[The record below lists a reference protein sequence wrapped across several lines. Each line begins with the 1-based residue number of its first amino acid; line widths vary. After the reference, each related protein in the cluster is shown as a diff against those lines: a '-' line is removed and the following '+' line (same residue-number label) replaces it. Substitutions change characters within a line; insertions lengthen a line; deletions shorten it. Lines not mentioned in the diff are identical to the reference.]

1 MEKEKQYLQ
10 TEKNKD
16 DKDLVKDTYKQ
27 KRKSAER
34 TLDFACGRVS
44 ERTFEYMR
52 ECSTFIELIATQD
65 KKHKKTVRSNSC
77 KNRFCPICSW
87 KKSQKDGMKIAVIMQ
102 AIKEELDYEF
112 LLLTLTTPNVPAEE
126 LDNEIREMSKAY
138 NHLTKLKAFK
148 QIAKGNMR
156 KLEVTYNKKR
166 DDYNPHFHVLI
177 AVNRSY
183 FNSRYYIK
191 QSEWLEMWRETTGKT
206 GIDENG
212 KDELIA
218 LDIRR
223 VKTGENETAYLEMAK
238 YSAKDSDFNTS
249 QKVFD
254 TFYKSLKG
262 KRIIT
267 YSGIFKDYAKKY
279 DDKKLECYK
288 ELDTNV
294 YTLFIRATW
303 NAQFLNYEEEYQ
315 KLTEEIKESYGI
327 NKITKIDELEVL

>member
-1 MEKEKQYLQ
+1 MKKRKQDGQ
-10 TEKNKD
+10 VGK
-16 DKDLVKDTYKQ
+16 DKDLIKDTYKQ

-34 TLDFACGRVS
+34 TLDFAHGRVS

-87 KKSQKDGMKIAVIMQ
+87 KKSQKDGMKIAVVMQ
-102 AIKEELDYEF
+102 AIKEELNYEF
-112 LLLTLTTPNVPAEE
+112 LFLTLTVPNVPAEE

-148 QIAKGNMR
+148 QIAKGHIR
-156 KLEVTYNKKR
+156 KLEVTYNKDR
-166 DDYNPHFHVLI
+166 DDYHPHFHVLI

-191 QSEWLEMWRETTGKT
+191 QSEWLKMWRETTGKT

-212 KDELIA
+212 KDEIIA
-218 LDIRR
+218 LDVRR
-223 VKTGENETAYLEMAK
+223 VKTGVNETAYLEMAK
-238 YSAKDSDFNTS
+238 YSAKDSDLNTS
-249 QKVFD
+249 QEVFD
-254 TFYKSLKG
+254 TFYESLKG
-262 KRIIT
+262 KRLIT
-267 YSGIFKDYAKKY
+267 YSGVFKDYAKKY
-279 DDKKLECYK
+279 DDKKLESYK

-315 KLTEEIKESYGI
+315 ELTEEIKESYGI
-327 NKITKIDELEVL
+327 NKTIKIDEIEVL